1 MKEEMPPMKIR
12 HKLSA
17 YKEWLR
23 LHPAIVAE
31 RALVTLKLERPADPD
46 QWMWIRATEEVI
58 QERREGRLPYAQFQK
73 VDELLD

>member
-1 MKEEMPPMKIR
+1 
-12 HKLSA
+12 LSA

-23 LHPAIVAE
+23 LRHAGIAE
-31 RALVTLKLERPADPD
+31 RALVMLRLERTNDPD

-58 QERREGRLPYAQFQK
+58 QERREGRLPYDQFQK